1 MAISEKYSYCCECK
15 EIFERADLVRG
26 EFGYDECCPCCGSF
40 DIAPCDECECCGEP
54 FIEGELHDGVICE
67 DCLLDHRYDYKELK
81 HISKHWMEYEE
92 ISINSLLKHIFTE
105 SEIEDILFEV
115 LEKRIAEGM
124 ELDGYSYMAR
134 DMSEYC
140 EMIKNARLPQ
150 FKENAEFRRAG

>member
-1 MAISEKYSYCCECK
+1 MAISETHMYCCECK

-40 DIAPCDECECCGEP
+40 VIAPCDECECCGEP

-67 DCLLDHRYDYKELK
+67 DCLLEHRYDYKELK

-92 ISINSLLKHIFTE
+92 ININSLLKHIFSE
-105 SEIEDILFEV
+105 GEIEDILFEA

-140 EMIKNARLPQ
+140 EMIKNAKTPPSKRW
-150 FKENAEFRRAG
+150 AEFRRAG